1 MTQYI
6 EVGTTAGSEEEAR
19 EIARKLVEKRLA
31 ACVQIEGPVTSTY
44 WWEGKVEEARE
55 WKCTAKTRRDLYET
69 LENAIREVH
78 PYQVPEILAVP
89 LIAGFEAY
97 VKWLDEELTR
107 ERQN

>member
-44 WWEGKVEEARE
+44 WWEAR
-55 WKCTAKTRRDLYET
+55 
-69 LENAIREVH
+69 
-78 PYQVPEILAVP
+78 
-89 LIAGFEAY
+89 
-97 VKWLDEELTR
+97 
-107 ERQN
+107 

>member
-6 EVGTTAGSEEEAR
+6 EVGTTVGSEEEAR
-19 EIARKLVEKRLA
+19 EIARQLVEKRLA

-44 WWEGKVEEARE
+44 RWEGEVEEARE
-55 WKCTAKTRRDLYET
+55 WRCTAKTRRDLYES
-69 LENAIREVH
+69 LEKALREVH

-89 LIAGFEAY
+89 VIAGLEAY

-107 ERQN
+107 ETKI